1 MIRLYLCYGKKQVKL
16 ELPAGFKLQE
26 LRLHDFVPIRD
37 PLIALKKSLRQ
48 PISSPPLRDCV
59 HAGDRVCILVN
70 DSTRIARSE
79 LLLPIIIS
87 ELQEARIE
95 DKDIFIVFAAGTHRP
110 LTRSEMI
117 SLVGKQIADRYKLYN
132 HNCHDQKELI
142 YIGETIRS
150 TPVYV
155 NKKVFEA
162 DKRILTGSIVHHFFA
177 GFGGGRKALI
187 PGVAGFET
195 IESNHNLMIDQ
206 KARLGILKNNPV
218 HEDLLEAALMVGG
231 DFILN
236 VVLNEQKQILGIFA
250 GNMVK
255 AHEEGCSFANQVYG
269 VKINALAD
277 VVIASCGGYPKD
289 LNVYQVHKTLE
300 NALMALK
307 EGGKIILLAQCSEGV
322 GSAVYEEWATRYK
335 TLTEIEQEIK
345 VNFQIGG
352 HKAYAIA
359 RAFSKGDV
367 ILVSDLNPEK
377 ARALG
382 FIPASSLNEA
392 ISIVF
397 KDASHDILTY
407 IIPQSSL
414 VVPISDR
421 YKS

>member
-1 MIRLYLCYGKKQVKL
+1 MSY
-16 ELPAGFKLQE
+16 
-26 LRLHDFVPIRD
+26 
-37 PLIALKKSLRQ
+37 
-48 PISSPPLRDCV
+48 
-59 HAGDRVCILVN
+59 
-70 DSTRIARSE
+70 
-79 LLLPIIIS
+79 
-87 ELQEARIE
+87 
-95 DKDIFIVFAAGTHRP
+95 
-110 LTRSEMI
+110 
-117 SLVGKQIADRYKLYN
+117 
-132 HNCHDQKELI
+132 
-142 YIGETIRS
+142 
-150 TPVYV
+150 
-155 NKKVFEA
+155 
-162 DKRILTGSIVHHFFA
+162 
-177 GFGGGRKALI
+177 
-187 PGVAGFET
+187 
-195 IESNHNLMIDQ
+195 
-206 KARLGILKNNPV
+206 
-218 HEDLLEAALMVGG
+218 
-231 DFILN
+231 
-236 VVLNEQKQILGIFA
+236 
-250 GNMVK
+250 
-255 AHEEGCSFANQVYG
+255 
-269 VKINALAD
+269 
-277 VVIASCGGYPKD
+277 KD

-377 ARALG
+377 ARTLG

-414 VVPISDR
+414 VVPILDR